1 MKLLLENWREYLNEG
16 EDLIVYR
23 GIPDFVYDKYLETGQ
38 LPLTK
43 DIIPK
48 DSEVMNYAI
57 ERGFDE
63 KTGFP
68 QWAKEATTGINATT
82 DRENAEGYG
91 KVITMKVIGDD
102 YVELP
107 GGYVFIKDY
116 DQVEVIDN
124 ETPT

>member
-1 MKLLLENWREYLNEG
+1 MKLLLENWREYLNED

-38 LPLTK
+38 LSLTK
-43 DIIPK
+43 NIIPK

-63 KTGFP
+63 ETDLP
-68 QWAKEATTGINATT
+68 QWAKEATIGINATK

-91 KVITMKVIGDD
+91 KVIAMKVIGDD

-116 DQVEVIDN
+116 DQVEV
-124 ETPT
+124 E